1 VPDKI
6 ILESPT
12 DEMFR
17 YENGFYRTA
26 SVARI
31 SKFVT
36 HLDIFRNI
44 SNLPG
49 EIAECG
55 VFKGSSLF
63 RWIKFRS
70 LLENPASRRVI
81 AFDTFGKFPEASMEG
96 DKERR
101 ARFVDEAGEFSLSAD
116 DIIAELDRNN
126 LNENI
131 DLVAGDILQTVPE
144 YAAAHPQLR
153 LALLHV
159 DVDLYEPTKCCL
171 EYLTPLVVKGGVIV
185 LDDFGAFPGANKA
198 IGEILEAQG
207 MAIRKMPYSNAISYV
222 VKD

>member
-1 VPDKI
+1 
-6 ILESPT
+6 
-12 DEMFR
+12 
-17 YENGFYRTA
+17 
-26 SVARI
+26 
-31 SKFVT
+31 
-36 HLDIFRNI
+36 
-44 SNLPG
+44 
-49 EIAECG
+49 
-55 VFKGSSLF
+55 
-63 RWIKFRS
+63 
-70 LLENPASRRVI
+70 
-81 AFDTFGKFPEASMEG
+81 MEG

-101 ARFVDEAGEFSLSAD
+101 ARFVDEAGEFRLSAD